1 MNKNILSFEEI
12 KKHFEEIRDHEYFN
26 PNFCKI
32 CNQIEILDLLT
43 DEEQKVFGDHRWSKK
58 YLKEVAN
65 YEGILEKF
73 LTEIVLA
80 ILELKRLSLSEEFIS
95 IDDVDT
101 YSKQYVLLLRYGDFL
116 TENGLSYEAQEKW
129 QELKIEVRKFIE

>member
-12 KKHFEEIRDHEYFN
+12 KKQFEEIRDHEYFN
-26 PNFCKI
+26 PYFCKI
-32 CNQIEILDLLT
+32 CNQIEFLDLLT

-73 LTEIVLA
+73 LTE
-80 ILELKRLSLSEEFIS
+80 
-95 IDDVDT
+95 
-101 YSKQYVLLLRYGDFL
+101 
-116 TENGLSYEAQEKW
+116 NGLSYEAQEKW
-129 QELKIEVRKFIE
+129 QELKTEKTI

>member
-12 KKHFEEIRDHEYFN
+12 KKQFEEIRDHEYFN
-26 PNFCKI
+26 PYFCKI
-32 CNQIEILDLLT
+32 CNQAEFWEFLT
-43 DEEQKVFGDHRWSKK
+43 DEEQKEFEDHRWTKK

-80 ILELKRLSLSEEFIS
+80 LLELKRLSLSEEFIS

-129 QELKIEVRKFIE
+129 QELKTEKTI